1 MKKENITSDDILGK
15 DAIDPEGSILGTIT
29 KVHID
34 TENFKVT
41 GITIDMGLLKPDLF
55 IGSKYIKNFG
65 RDSVLLN
72 KVPYEKYKGLQVLT
86 EGGKIIGKV
95 KQIIADDGR
104 IKNFV
109 VKSNKLIDGKYLI
122 DYKDIRHIGE
132 NIILKAKHTLKR
144 KE

>member
-1 MKKENITSDDILGK
+1 MKKEDITSDDILGK
-15 DAIDPEGSILGTIT
+15 EAIDPEGAILGTAT

-34 TENFKVT
+34 TKTFKVT

-65 RDSVLLN
+65 KDSVLLS
-72 KVPYEKYKGLQVLT
+72 KVPHERYKGLQVLT

-95 KQIIADDGR
+95 KHIIADDGK
-104 IKNFV
+104 IENFII
-109 VKSNKLIDGKYLI
+109 KSNKLVDGHYRI
-122 DYKDIRHIGE
+122 DYKDIKHIGE